1 MKLYHGSNQVIK
13 TPDLSK
19 GRKFLDF
26 GNGFYLSASHK
37 QAENRARSAIFTYIK
52 ISLANM
58 VVRLIVEKNN
68 IGEQDA
74 IFAFYNSKIADKLAD
89 INSGLYLFSPYII
102 YELWNTEYQT
112 GDFKQS
118 PYFWSM
124 L

>member
-1 MKLYHGSNQVIK
+1 M
-13 TPDLSK
+13 T
-19 GRKFLDF
+19 
-26 GNGFYLSASHK
+26 
-37 QAENRARSAIFTYIK
+37 TYIK

-68 IGEQDA
+68 IEEQEA
-74 IFAFYNSKIADKLAD
+74 IFAFYNSKIAEKLAD

-102 YELWNTEYQT
+102 YELWNAEYQT

-118 PYFWSM
+118 PYYWSM